1 MLRDGCAIVRPLMIS
16 KALVR
21 RVLAPFAAAPSVGDV
36 APRVRARAH
45 DGREIDLR
53 DFRGRYL
60 VLYFYPKAFTHGCT
74 VETRQFREHFAEIEA
89 LGATVIG
96 VSPDPQQLQCD
107 FAKHHALPFALIAD
121 EHGVVC
127 NAFGATRNLVPLTKR
142 ITFVID
148 PQGRIAARF
157 HHELNVGRHVERVV
171 AFLEAERD
179 QQAAAQ

>member
-1 MLRDGCAIVRPLMIS
+1 MIA

-53 DFRGRYL
+53 EYRGRYL

-74 VETRQFREHFAEIEA
+74 IETRQFRDHFAEIEA
-89 LGATVIG
+89 LGATVLG
-96 VSPDPQQLQCD
+96 VSADRLQLQFD
-107 FAKHHALPFALIAD
+107 FATLHALPFALIAD
-121 EHGVVC
+121 EDGAVC
-127 NAFGATRNLVPLTKR
+127 SAFGASRNLVALTKR

-157 HHELNVGRHVERVV
+157 HHELNVGRHVERVL
-171 AFLEAERD
+171 AFLNAQRE
-179 QQAAAQ
+179 QTPIAAQ